1 MRRYVQNSVIGV
13 LIIYNERV
21 RSKRK
26 QKNLKYQTHEQ
37 SYIKDG
43 NIVCGLVQQLEKMVN
58 CEKIKL

>member
-1 MRRYVQNSVIGV
+1 MQNSVIGV

-43 NIVCGLVQQLEKMVN
+43 NIANGLLLRLEKMFN
-58 CEKIKL
+58 CD